1 MDRLDHVLRRMG
13 RHATALLP
21 FSLLVGIVFQDLAAA
36 MRPLVGPLSTL
47 LLMLALMRTDW
58 PRVRALLQRP
68 ALALVLSAALL
79 VAVPL
84 VVWPFWSLMPIWH
97 GLIAALCLS
106 AMAPTVISAPTT
118 ATFLRLDN
126 SLALLIAL
134 ITNFAVPLTLPP
146 LALWLLN
153 LDLHISVGA
162 LSLRLL
168 TIVVVAVVGAI
179 ALRAWLGRDRLRH
192 NAERIDGLSI
202 ALLIVYAIP
211 LMDGVIA
218 RAMAEPIKLGG
229 FVAGSFAGA
238 LLSNALMVLGCLS
251 FLDPRSALTAGYC
264 SGSRNN
270 ALLMAVLPAVADKDI
285 FLFIAAV
292 QVPIYVI
299 PTLLQ
304 PLYRRLLRPQ
314 PTVTT
319 ASSRGVHVAPQ
330 ELHE

>member
-21 FSLLVGIVFQDLAAA
+21 FSLLVGIVFQDLASA
-36 MRPLVGPLSTL
+36 MRPLVGPLSTF
-47 LLMLALMRTDW
+47 LLMLALLRTDW
-58 PRVRALLQRP
+58 SRVRTLLQRP
-68 ALALVLSAALL
+68 GLAIVLSAGVL

-106 AMAPTVISAPTT
+106 AMAPTVISAATT

-134 ITNFAVPLTLPP
+134 ITNFAVPFTLPP

-153 LDLHISVGA
+153 LDLHIGVGA

-168 TIVVVAVVGAI
+168 AIVIAAVAGAVAI
-179 ALRAWLGRDRLRH
+179 RAWLGAERLRH

-202 ALLIVYAIP
+202 AALIVYAIP
-211 LMDGVIA
+211 LMDGVVA
-218 RAMAEPIKLGG
+218 RGLAEPAKLGG
-229 FVAGSFAGA
+229 FIAASFAGA
-238 LLSNALMVLGCLS
+238 LLTNAVMVLGCLS
-251 FLDPRSALTAGYC
+251 VLDRRNALTAGYC
-264 SGSRNN
+264 SGGRNN
-270 ALLMAVLPAVADKDI
+270 ALLMAVLPATANPDI

-304 PLYRRLLRPQ
+304 PIYRRLLAR
-314 PTVTT
+314 
-319 ASSRGVHVAPQ
+319 SDVAPSG
-330 ELHE
+330 